1 MAMRIWNK
9 TVYSSAHLTR
19 PLLKPHREI
28 FAWCVKSVIVN
39 KMLVFCCCFIYI
51 YMYMYLCVYI
61 YYIALAHPVSF
72 AALSPLPDPLV
83 KKQHKNRLVFAYITQ
98 FSQLQSDANCPDE
111 SILKQSKQ
119 NWARLWSTIKRPL
132 NICISEHA
140 PANDSLPPHPTPT
153 QPSLHS
159 TSICLQRH
167 HSTEKARK
175 INGLLLPVQTKG
187 LSSSQQSILHCDI
200 QQRQVLCRS
209 VNMRFALFVLNP
221 CLAAC
226 FGHLLSHTDE
236 QMIHSRGFNV
246 TVYEVA
252 PLLEVNLKMFGPWA
266 IDHSEGKMFFSLTV
280 ESIVMSANWQIEH
293 YTAARLSHINAG
305 TRTNSSVNSASY
317 SRRASSHFRP
327 ATWFQ
332 YLIWP
337 SNGSNMTITHLE
349 QPACQKPL
357 QLMTGDGG

>member
-19 PLLKPHREI
+19 PLLKPHRGI

-140 PANDSLPPHPTPT
+140 PANDSLPPHPTPP
-153 QPSLHS
+153 QPNPAS
-159 TSICLQRH
+159 TPLPSVCRGITALRRRGRSMACCCQFKPRDWALR
-167 HSTEKARK
+167 SNLYYTVIYNKDRFSA
-175 INGLLLPVQTKG
+175 GL
-187 LSSSQQSILHCDI
+187 
-200 QQRQVLCRS
+200 
-209 VNMRFALFVLNP
+209 
-221 CLAAC
+221 
-226 FGHLLSHTDE
+226 
-236 QMIHSRGFNV
+236 
-246 TVYEVA
+246 
-252 PLLEVNLKMFGPWA
+252 
-266 IDHSEGKMFFSLTV
+266 
-280 ESIVMSANWQIEH
+280 
-293 YTAARLSHINAG
+293 
-305 TRTNSSVNSASY
+305 
-317 SRRASSHFRP
+317 
-327 ATWFQ
+327 
-332 YLIWP
+332 
-337 SNGSNMTITHLE
+337 
-349 QPACQKPL
+349 
-357 QLMTGDGG
+357 

>member
-111 SILKQSKQ
+111 SILKQSKK

-140 PANDSLPPHPTPT
+140 PANDSLPPPPHPNPI
-153 QPSLHS
+153 QPPLHFHLSAEASQHWEGEEDQWPAAASSNQGIELFAAIYTTLWYTTKTGSLQVCKHAFRF
-159 TSICLQRH
+159 IC
-167 HSTEKARK
+167 SEPVP
-175 INGLLLPVQTKG
+175 GCLL
-187 LSSSQQSILHCDI
+187 
-200 QQRQVLCRS
+200 
-209 VNMRFALFVLNP
+209 
-221 CLAAC
+221 
-226 FGHLLSHTDE
+226 
-236 QMIHSRGFNV
+236 
-246 TVYEVA
+246 
-252 PLLEVNLKMFGPWA
+252 WA
-266 IDHSEGKMFFSLTV
+266 LTV
-280 ESIVMSANWQIEH
+280 
-293 YTAARLSHINAG
+293 
-305 TRTNSSVNSASY
+305 SY
-317 SRRASSHFRP
+317 RRANDSFP
-327 ATWFQ
+327 W
-332 YLIWP
+332 L
-337 SNGSNMTITHLE
+337 
-349 QPACQKPL
+349 
-357 QLMTGDGG
+357 